1 MDMAGDRAHYGYAAR
16 PIAHYARRMDRAAL
30 EQQLQEARDEI
41 AKGERQISRQW
52 DIIQELERDGHNS
65 NLARKV
71 LAKLLQTQE
80 EHLEHRDQL
89 VKMLEALGSPE
100 PTTPEGA

>member
-1 MDMAGDRAHYGYAAR
+1 MAGDPANHRYAAR
-16 PIAHYARRMDRAAL
+16 PTAHYAQQMDRAAI
-30 EQQLQEARDEI
+30 EQHLREAREQI
-41 AKGERQISRQW
+41 AKGERQIIRQW
-52 DIIQELERDGHNS
+52 DIIQELERDGHKS

-71 LAKLLQTQE
+71 LATLLQTQE